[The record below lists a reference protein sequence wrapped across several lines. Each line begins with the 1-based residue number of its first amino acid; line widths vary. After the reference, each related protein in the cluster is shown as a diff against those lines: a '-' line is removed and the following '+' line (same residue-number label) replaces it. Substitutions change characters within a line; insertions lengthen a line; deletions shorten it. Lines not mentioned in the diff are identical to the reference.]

1 MRWRL
6 VYDHGNIPA
15 HGSTGTFPLPFFRR
29 HDFSQCH
36 KTAWVLHTLPRINNN
51 SRRRFINEEEGQ
63 THKISCIINF
73 KTHIR
78 SQRILPRH
86 IFMSR
91 ALPGAIP
98 HIRYKSQHFLDYRIR
113 PTTDHVL
120 MLHTASIQKQ
130 TGLKIIHT
138 SSSRVDWGDI
148 HERAHSRRSFSA
160 ALLLK
165 PHAQQQTS
173 CGIPTRIICALA
185 ASVVLVINCAKSTTQ
200 SAHWMP
206 RL

>member
-15 HGSTGTFPLPFFRR
+15 HGSTGTFPLPFFR
-29 HDFSQCH
+29 HDFSHSATRRLECS
-36 KTAWVLHTLPRINNN
+36 TWPRINNN

-130 TGLKIIHT
+130 TGLKTIHT
-138 SSSRVDWGDI
+138 SSSRVD
-148 HERAHSRRSFSA
+148 
-160 ALLLK
+160 
-165 PHAQQQTS
+165 
-173 CGIPTRIICALA
+173 
-185 ASVVLVINCAKSTTQ
+185 
-200 SAHWMP
+200 
-206 RL
+206 